1 MRQNGSSEVGI
12 YVAHGNDGPYT
23 ERRFLVPSRYEDAP
37 DWPGS
42 AREALSYIN
51 QLNEPFVLYYVDCS
65 GSTKAAQPRLL
76 AAISA
81 FTDHH
86 IEAIKNGSKLT

>member
-23 ERRFLVPSRYEDAP
+23 ERRFLVPSQYEDAP
-37 DWPGS
+37 DWPAS
-42 AREALSYIN
+42 SREALSYA
-51 QLNEPFVLYYVDCS
+51 QRLKEPYVLYYVDCS
-65 GSTKAAQPRLL
+65 GSTKAAELRLL
-76 AAISA
+76 AGIAN

-86 IEAIKNGSKLT
+86 IEAIKNSGRH